1 MNLAWDD
8 ALWALAALHI
18 DPVGLRGIWLR
29 APHGPVRDEWLTM
42 LQHLRPEV
50 RRLPNNIDSERLLG
64 GLDLSATLNTGRPIT
79 QAGLLAQS
87 DQSLLL
93 APMAERMAHERNAG
107 TDRFGRGFGRRTA
120 HG

>member
-29 APHGPVRDEWLTM
+29 CPHGPVRDEWLSL
-42 LQHLRPEV
+42 LQHLRPGV

-64 GLDLSATLNTGRPIT
+64 GLDLSATLNTGRPVT

-87 DQSLLL
+87 DQSNKL
-93 APMAERMAHERNAG
+93 
-107 TDRFGRGFGRRTA
+107 
-120 HG
+120 